1 MTHSRIPSMRGA
13 AMRAAATI
21 LAAVLVGCAAGGL
34 QSGGSPGAS
43 APAAGRGTIS
53 PDGSWPTST
62 REHVDLWLHGYALL
76 TADTARIPFFR
87 RGYRQRLRDLKAQ
100 RNVFT
105 QLDANREQ
113 LSSRFLA
120 NPGLVNGQFVPLYFS
135 SFDQIQQVVTLFL
148 QSGGDRRSVSDPTV
162 QALFGVLGGSFPSG
176 ADRDW
181 LRLFVQSLADES
193 TRFYHDYWSAEQTAR
208 LAARE
213 AVDSLWQHT
222 YRPRIQRFLNNT
234 QQENGEFMLSL
245 PLDGEGRTVTFSK
258 QQNSVSVG
266 FPDRP
271 ADAIEAVYV
280 FAHEVVNAIT
290 ATAIT
295 DNTTPAEQRMG
306 AGSRYAANANVRAGA
321 ILLQRVAPETAAGY
335 MRFYLRSAGLSA
347 PAGDPTTVFASAF
360 PIPDAIRDAITR
372 QLDVVLGGI

>member
-13 AMRAAATI
+13 TMRAAATI

-213 AVDSLWQHT
+213 AVDSLWQPA
-222 YRPRIQRFLNNT
+222 YRPRRKRLLNNT

-280 FAHEVVNAIT
+280 FAHEVVNAI
-290 ATAIT
+290 
-295 DNTTPAEQRMG
+295 
-306 AGSRYAANANVRAGA
+306 
-321 ILLQRVAPETAAGY
+321 
-335 MRFYLRSAGLSA
+335 
-347 PAGDPTTVFASAF
+347 
-360 PIPDAIRDAITR
+360 
-372 QLDVVLGGI
+372 